1 MSSTLFVDAIE
12 PNLSSGVHIAG
23 HVIQVVNSTETSAS
37 SATSSS
43 PVEVV
48 SVNITPKSSN
58 SKIHIIGSVNA
69 SVASDGRA
77 AIGLYKDGSAL
88 VKGDSSGSR
97 GTVYAQIQNDDTG
110 LMGHADVLYLDSPN
124 TTSEVTYSIYMEP
137 EGGSTAFFINR
148 SSSDNDSGSR
158 FRGVSSITVM
168 EIAQ

>member
-1 MSSTLFVDAIE
+1 MSTLKVDSLVE
-12 PNLSSGVHIAG
+12 KTSGNGVHIPG

-43 PVEVV
+43 PVEVL

-58 SKIHIIGSVNA
+58 GKIHIIGSVNA
-69 SVASDGRA
+69 STLSSGRA

-88 VKGDSSGSR
+88 VKGDSSGTRSR
-97 GTVYAQIQNDDTG
+97 VYAQIQNGDSG

-148 SSSDNDSGSR
+148 SQSDADSGSR